1 MTEDS
6 KNKTVNMMFNKINVK
21 NVKYVLF
28 LLTSNKPFG
37 QPKQ

>member
-1 MTEDS
+1 MAEDS
-6 KNKTVNMMFNKINVK
+6 KNKTVIMFNKINVK

-37 QPKQ
+37 QPK